1 MGLVLG
7 LLFSLESQQLQ
18 LIQAYDVIQG
28 TLSLTISCNSP
39 YPSSAYQKLPPTS
52 LLRVQTVPLG
62 LVSTVSF
69 LSFSVPAWAL
79 AVHTV
84 GGLLLVHSQL

>member
-28 TLSLTISCNSP
+28 TLSLTILQLTLPQLCLP
-39 YPSSAYQKLPPTS
+39 EAPSHLFA
-52 LLRVQTVPLG
+52 
-62 LVSTVSF
+62 
-69 LSFSVPAWAL
+69 
-79 AVHTV
+79 
-84 GGLLLVHSQL
+84 